1 MLLWLLKI
9 ASSGFYYITPQ
20 REITFV
26 LCFCVFLKHPITM
39 LYDDEQREAAT
50 REIPLSYILSGSVFA
65 QHGLVDW

>member
-1 MLLWLLKI
+1 
-9 ASSGFYYITPQ
+9 
-20 REITFV
+20 
-26 LCFCVFLKHPITM
+26 M